1 MQSLIERS
9 LGHRLVGLGRDESPS
24 RQWPGSRTTMMV
36 VTLAGL
42 LFSLGWTAA
51 PAQDQAGQ
59 LQNGDRGLKLCNT
72 TGSRVGAAIGYKTH
86 KGWISEG
93 WWNVASRTCETLLK
107 GTLINRYYY
116 LYVVDYDRSGE
127 WTGKL
132 FMCTDDK
139 LFTIDGV
146 EKCAERGYKK
156 TGFFEVDTGEE
167 PSWTVRLEDQ
177 SAAEAKGK

>member
-1 MQSLIERS
+1 MRS
-9 LGHRLVGLGRDESPS
+9 LARELGDS
-24 RQWPGSRTTMMV
+24 RQTGRRIA
-36 VTLAGL
+36 L
-42 LFSLGWTAA
+42 WTIIFLILIGGGIDNA
-51 PAQDQAGQ
+51 PRALAQDTNGQALG
-59 LQNGDRGLKLCNT
+59 GERGLKLCNT
-72 TGSRVGAAIGYKTH
+72 TGSRVGAAIGYKTT

-93 WWNVASRTCETLLK
+93 WWNVASHTCETLLK
-107 GTLINRYYY
+107 GKLINRYYY

-132 FMCTDDK
+132 YMCTDDK

-146 EKCAERGYKK
+146 EKCTERGYKR

-177 SAAEAKGK
+177 SGAEAKGK

>member
-1 MQSLIERS
+1 MQSLGRELKESRQMERHIALWAIVFLFVVGGGFNDVPRVFAQAANGQS
-9 LGHRLVGLGRDESPS
+9 LGGE
-24 RQWPGSRTTMMV
+24 
-36 VTLAGL
+36 
-42 LFSLGWTAA
+42 
-51 PAQDQAGQ
+51 
-59 LQNGDRGLKLCNT
+59 RGLKLCNT
-72 TGSRVGAAIGYKTH
+72 TGSRVGAAIGYKTA

-93 WWNVASRTCETLLK
+93 WWNVASETCETLLK
-107 GTLINRYYY
+107 GKLINRYFY

-146 EKCAERGYKK
+146 EKCTDRGYKR

-177 SAAEAKGK
+177 SGAEAKGK

>member
-1 MQSLIERS
+1 M
-9 LGHRLVGLGRDESPS
+9 GRRIALCAIVFCILMGGAFNRVPK
-24 RQWPGSRTTMMV
+24 V
-36 VTLAGL
+36 L
-42 LFSLGWTAA
+42 
-51 PAQDQAGQ
+51 AQDTNGQALG
-59 LQNGDRGLKLCNT
+59 GERGLKLCNT
-72 TGSRVGAAIGYKTH
+72 TGSRVGAAIGYKTT

-93 WWNVASRTCETLLK
+93 WWNVASHTCETLLK
-107 GTLINRYYY
+107 GKLINRYYY

-132 FMCTDDK
+132 YMCTDDK

-146 EKCAERGYKK
+146 KKCTERGFKR

-177 SAAEAKGK
+177 SGAEAKGQ